1 MEYLDLLTMLE
12 NTVDSLTERQK
23 NILIK
28 RMLLA
33 KAKRDINN
41 IDRGLEQEYRL
52 EDNNNLAVQR
62 KYKI

>member
-52 EDNNNLAVQR
+52 EDNNSLTTQR
-62 KYKI
+62 KYKV

>member
-23 NILIK
+23 NILVK

-41 IDRGLEQEYRL
+41 IDRGLEQEYQL

>member
-41 IDRGLEQEYRL
+41 IDRGLEQEYQL
-52 EDNNNLAVQR
+52 EDNNSLTTQR
-62 KYKI
+62 KYKV